1 MNYTQQKLTDYDGFV
16 EKFKPK
22 KTTDD
27 CYTPQPVYDAV
38 LEWVRDEYGI
48 ASTTPILRPFKPG
61 GDYEN
66 ETYPDDCIVVDNP
79 PFSILTKII
88 RYYLAHD
95 VHYFLFAP
103 TLVNFSADIPR
114 NHHVITGATITY
126 ANGAKVNTSFMT
138 GLGDTYIRSAPELY
152 RTVTAADKLAQT
164 EKKKHLQK
172 YSYPDELLTAS
183 KVAYLSHH
191 DVDFTVSAD
200 ECLRVSRLDAQP
212 KGKGVFGSGYL
223 LSPQATK
230 RSAAAQQAAAQQA
243 AAQQAAEQQVEQYRF
258 TLSDRERELTRHL
271 G

>member
-38 LEWVRDEYGI
+38 LEWVRDEYHVDE
-48 ASTTPILRPFKPG
+48 STPILRPFKPG
-61 GDYEN
+61 GDYVN

-79 PFSILTKII
+79 PFSILTKIV

-103 TLVNFSADIPR
+103 TLTNFSADMPR
-114 NHHVITGATITY
+114 NHHVITGAAITY
-126 ANGAKVNTSFMT
+126 DNGAKVTTSFMT
-138 GLGDTYIRSAPELY
+138 DLGDAYIRSAPELY
-152 RTVTAADKLAQT
+152 RKLKAADELAQA
-164 EKKKHLQK
+164 EKKKHLPK

-183 KVAYLSHH
+183 KVAYLSQHGI
-191 DVDFTVSAD
+191 DFKVSAA
-200 ECLRVSRLDAQP
+200 ECLRVTRLDAQP
-212 KGKGVFGSGYL
+212 KGKTVFGAGYL

-230 RSAAAQQAAAQQA
+230 RSAAAERAAAERA
-243 AAQQAAEQQVEQYRF
+243 AAERAAALHF